1 MQVYKKF
8 GVSLPHWDDK
18 QYRKGTQV
26 PKGQEKPG
34 DLVFFNEH
42 GRSVSH
48 VGIYAG
54 NGKILH
60 ASDYYNKVVESQM
73 KYIEGYVGARRV
85 L

>member
-1 MQVYKKF
+1 
-8 GVSLPHWDDK
+8 
-18 QYRKGTQV
+18 
-26 PKGQEKPG
+26 
-34 DLVFFNEH
+34 LVFFNEH
-42 GRSVSH
+42 GRNVSH
-48 VGIYAG
+48 VGVYAG